1 MEINNQQ
8 IETMVSEFV
17 TKSKDLGLKVTPQRT
32 AIYKELAKTDQHP
45 STEMIYK
52 NIKDY
57 FPNISLTTVYRTLE
71 TFEKHGLISVVN
83 QLYNAARYDANLTP
97 HHHIVCVECKKR
109 MGDALKTC
117 PYCGGE
123 AVPPFSPAEASTA
136 DAVSS
141 DSSTSSV
148 RFQPTWTPLSSRRE
162 PPRPSGLGTARGCR
176 PSAKTITWC
185 S

>member
-1 MEINNQQ
+1 MELNNQQ
-8 IETMVSEFV
+8 IELMVSEFV
-17 TKSKDLGLKVTPQRT
+17 TRSKDLGLKVTPQRT

-97 HHHIVCVECKKR
+97 HHHIVCVECKKIE
-109 MGDALKTC
+109 DI
-117 PYCGGE
+117 Y
-123 AVPPFSPAEASTA
+123 
-136 DAVSS
+136 
-141 DSSTSSV
+141 DSSVNYTNIDNKIQDYEVVGYSV
-148 RFQPTWTPLSSRRE
+148 LFN
-162 PPRPSGLGTARGCR
+162 GICA
-176 PSAKTITWC
+176 AC
-185 S
+185 SKK

>member
-8 IETMVSEFV
+8 IELMVSDFV
-17 TKSKDLGLKVTPQRT
+17 SKSKDLGLKVTPQRT

-97 HHHIVCVECKKR
+97 HHHIVCVECKKIEDIYDNSVNYAKIDNKIQDYEVV
-109 MGDALKTC
+109 GYSVLFNGIC
-117 PYCGGE
+117 
-123 AVPPFSPAEASTA
+123 
-136 DAVSS
+136 S
-141 DSSTSSV
+141 D
-148 RFQPTWTPLSSRRE
+148 
-162 PPRPSGLGTARGCR
+162 
-176 PSAKTITWC
+176 C
-185 S
+185 SDK